1 MGTQVTGHF
10 TGMAGLALTDKCSTP
25 NFKLPLLK
33 THVTEN
39 GLTVYAFIQTIYR
52 KNLILHF
59 RLIQLMFLQ

>member
-1 MGTQVTGHF
+1 MTGHF

-33 THVTEN
+33 KKNAHVTEN
-39 GLTVYAFIQTIYR
+39 GLTGYAFVKTTYR

-59 RLIQLMFLQ
+59 RLK